1 MTRKPYRITAAA
13 VALLA
18 AAPLFTAC
26 KNADQ
31 ALDCGKRAIS
41 VTGDVQDLM
50 DSAINVGQITDDS
63 KRRHTLDALKKI
75 KDDAQKVRESGSN
88 GKLDKA
94 TDKLSKAIDAA
105 RDNVDNGRQPDVGAI
120 ASAAGDVTTACGSS

>member
-1 MTRKPYRITAAA
+1 MTTKPYRLTVAA
-13 VALLA
+13 VVLLT

-41 VTGDVQDLM
+41 ITGDVQDLM

-63 KRRHTLDALKKI
+63 KRKHTLDALRKI
-75 KDDAQKVRESGSN
+75 GEDVRRIRESGS
-88 GKLDKA
+88 GDKLDKA
-94 TDKLSKAIDAA
+94 TDKLSKA
-105 RDNVDNGRQPDVGAI
+105 VDNAQNDINNGKQPDLGAV
-120 ASAAGDVTTACGSS
+120 AGAAGEVATACGSA